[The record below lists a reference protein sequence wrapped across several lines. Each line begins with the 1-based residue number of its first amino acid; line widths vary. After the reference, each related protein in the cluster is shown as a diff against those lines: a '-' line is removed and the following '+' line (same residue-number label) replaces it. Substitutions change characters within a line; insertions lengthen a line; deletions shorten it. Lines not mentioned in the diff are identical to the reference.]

1 MIAPLVAARA
11 GNYTARRESQSR
23 VSEPP
28 QTSPLL
34 RIVGLR
40 MSGTNERSA
49 LSIAQRQF
57 DTTAD
62 AIGLDDSTR
71 AVLREVKRELVVHFP
86 VEMDDGSF
94 RVFTGFRVQHNIARG
109 PAKGGLRFHPSLSLD
124 DVRALA
130 MYMTWKSAVVAL
142 PFGGAK
148 GGVVCDPHALSLT
161 ELERM
166 TRRFT
171 TEISLIVGPD
181 RDIPAP
187 DLGTGPQVMAWI
199 MDTLSMHAGFSVP
212 ASVTGKPQAIGGSE
226 GRFTG
231 PGRGLTIVTVLAM
244 RDAGMNPSGA
254 TVAIQGFG
262 KVGGVSA
269 ELLTAEGMRVVAVS
283 DSTCGL
289 YRAEGLD
296 LTALRH
302 LKEEGGHFID
312 YGGAEQI
319 AGDDVLTLDVDLLVP
334 AALEAQ
340 IGQRNAGRVRAKVVA
355 EGANAPLTT
364 EADAELSARGV
375 LILPDILDNAGGV
388 VVSYFEWVQDIQS
401 YFWGSGEVNARLREV
416 MTRSYQQVKSES
428 QQHDVS
434 LRDAA
439 FRLAVTKVAEAT
451 RVRGIYP

>member
-1 MIAPLVAARA
+1 
-11 GNYTARRESQSR
+11 
-23 VSEPP
+23 
-28 QTSPLL
+28 
-34 RIVGLR
+34 

-57 DTTAD
+57 DATAD
-62 AIGLDDSTR
+62 AIGLDDSLR
-71 AVLREVKRELVVHFP
+71 AMLREVKRELVVHFP

-109 PAKGGLRFHPSLSLD
+109 PAKGGLRFDPSMTLD
-124 DVRALA
+124 DARALA
-130 MYMTWKSAVVAL
+130 MYMTWKTAVADV

-148 GGVVCDPHALSLT
+148 GGVVCDPHELSLT
-161 ELERM
+161 ELERL

-212 ASVTGKPQAIGGSE
+212 ASVTGKPQSIGGSE

-231 PGRGLTIVTVLAM
+231 PGRGVTFVTVLAM
-244 RDAGMNPSGA
+244 RDAGMDPSGA
-254 TVAIQGFG
+254 RVAIQGFG
-262 KVGGVSA
+262 KVGGVCA
-269 ELLTAEGMRVVAVS
+269 ELLSGEGMNVVAVS

-289 YRAEGLD
+289 YRADGLD

-302 LKEEGGHFID
+302 LKEEGGHFVD

-319 AGDDVLTLDVDLLVP
+319 ARDEVLTLDVDVLVP

-340 IGQRNAGRVRAKVVA
+340 ISERNADRVQAKVIA
-355 EGANAPLTT
+355 EGANAPLTI
-364 EADAELSARGV
+364 EADASLNARGV
-375 LILPDILDNAGGV
+375 LILPDILANAGGV
-388 VVSYFEWVQDIQS
+388 VVSYFEWVQDIQA
-401 YFWGSGEVNARLREV
+401 YFWGSGEVNSRLREV
-416 MTRSYQQVKSES
+416 MTRSYQQVRGEA
-428 QQHDVS
+428 QTHGIT

-439 FRLAVTKVAEAT
+439 FRIAVTKVAEAT

>member
-1 MIAPLVAARA
+1 
-11 GNYTARRESQSR
+11 
-23 VSEPP
+23 
-28 QTSPLL
+28 
-34 RIVGLR
+34 

-57 DTTAD
+57 DATAD
-62 AIGLDDSTR
+62 AIGLDDSLR

-109 PAKGGLRFHPSLSLD
+109 PAKGGLRYHPAMTLD
-124 DVRALA
+124 DARALA
-130 MYMTWKSAVVAL
+130 MYMTWKTAVVDV

-148 GGVVCDPHALSLT
+148 GGVICDPRELNLT
-161 ELERM
+161 ELERL

-212 ASVTGKPQAIGGSE
+212 ASVTGKPQSIGGSE

-231 PGRGLTIVTVLAM
+231 PGRGLTMVTLLAM
-244 RDAGMNPSGA
+244 RDAAMDPSA
-254 TVAIQGFG
+254 ARVAIQGFG
-262 KVGGVSA
+262 KVGGVCA
-269 ELLTAEGMRVVAVS
+269 ELLSAEGMTVVAVS

-296 LTALRH
+296 LMALRH
-302 LKEEGGHFID
+302 LKEEGGRFTD
-312 YGGAEQI
+312 YRGAEQI
-319 AGDDVLTLDVDLLVP
+319 DREELLILDVDVLVP

-340 IGQRNAGRVRAKVVA
+340 ITERNAERVRAKVIA

-364 EADAELSARGV
+364 GADSLLSARGV
-375 LILPDILDNAGGV
+375 LILPDILANAGGV
-388 VVSYFEWVQDIQS
+388 VVSYFEWVQDNQA
-401 YFWGSGEVNARLREV
+401 YFWGSGDVNSRLREV
-416 MTRSYQQVKSES
+416 MTRSYQQVRAES
-428 QQHDVS
+428 QAQGIT

-439 FRLAVTKVAEAT
+439 FRIAVTKVAEAT

>member
-1 MIAPLVAARA
+1 
-11 GNYTARRESQSR
+11 
-23 VSEPP
+23 
-28 QTSPLL
+28 
-34 RIVGLR
+34 

-57 DTTAD
+57 DATAD
-62 AIGLDDSTR
+62 AIGLDDSLR

-94 RVFTGFRVQHNIARG
+94 QVFTGFRVQHNIARG
-109 PAKGGLRFHPSLSLD
+109 PAKGG
-124 DVRALA
+124 VI
-130 MYMTWKSAVVAL
+130 
-142 PFGGAK
+142 
-148 GGVVCDPHALSLT
+148 CDPHALTLA
-161 ELERM
+161 ELERL

-199 MDTLSMHAGFSVP
+199 MDTMSMHAGFSVR
-212 ASVTGKPQAIGGSE
+212 ASGTGKPQAIGGSE

-231 PGRGLTIVTVLAM
+231 PGRGLTMVTVLAM
-244 RDAGMNPSGA
+244 RDAGMDPSGA
-254 TVAIQGFG
+254 RVAIQGFG

-269 ELLTAEGMRVVAVS
+269 ELLSAEGMTVVAVS

-289 YRAEGLD
+289 YRSEGLD
-296 LTALRH
+296 LMALRH
-302 LKEEGGHFID
+302 LKEEGGHFTD

-319 AGDDVLTLDVDLLVP
+319 DGDEVLTLDVDVLVP

-340 IGQRNAGRVRAKVVA
+340 ISVRNADRVRPKGIA
-355 EGANAPLTT
+355 EGANAPLTV
-364 EADAELSARGV
+364 EADAALNARGV
-375 LILPDILDNAGGV
+375 LILPDILANAGGV
-388 VVSYFEWVQDIQS
+388 VVSYFEWVQDIQA
-401 YFWGSGEVNARLREV
+401 YFWGSGEVNSRLREV
-416 MTRSYQQVKSES
+416 MTRSYQQVRGEALSNGIT
-428 QQHDVS
+428 

-439 FRLAVTKVAEAT
+439 FRIAVTKVAEAT

>member
-1 MIAPLVAARA
+1 
-11 GNYTARRESQSR
+11 
-23 VSEPP
+23 
-28 QTSPLL
+28 
-34 RIVGLR
+34 

-57 DTTAD
+57 DATAD
-62 AIGLDDSTR
+62 AIGLDDSLR

-94 RVFTGFRVQHNIARG
+94 QVFTGFRVQHNIARG
-109 PAKGGLRFHPSLSLD
+109 PAKGGLRYHPSMTLD
-124 DVRALA
+124 DARALA
-130 MYMTWKSAVVAL
+130 MYMTWKTAVADV

-148 GGVVCDPHALSLT
+148 GGVICDPHALTLA
-161 ELERM
+161 ELERL

-231 PGRGLTIVTVLAM
+231 PGRGLTMVTVLAM
-244 RDAGMNPSGA
+244 RDAGMDPSGA
-254 TVAIQGFG
+254 RVAIQGFG

-269 ELLTAEGMRVVAVS
+269 ELLTAEGMTVVAVS

-296 LTALRH
+296 LMALRH
-302 LKEEGGHFID
+302 LKEEGGHFTD

-319 AGDDVLTLDVDLLVP
+319 DGDEVLTLDVEVLVP

-340 IGQRNAGRVRAKVVA
+340 ITLRNADRVRAKVIA
-355 EGANAPLTT
+355 EGANAPLTVD
-364 EADAELSARGV
+364 ADAALNARGV
-375 LILPDILDNAGGV
+375 LILPDILANAGGV
-388 VVSYFEWVQDIQS
+388 VVSYFEWVQDIQA
-401 YFWGSGEVNARLREV
+401 YFWGSGEVNSRLREV
-416 MTRSYQQVKSES
+416 MTRSYQQVRGEALSNGIT
-428 QQHDVS
+428 

-439 FRLAVTKVAEAT
+439 FRIAVTKVAEAT

>member
-1 MIAPLVAARA
+1 
-11 GNYTARRESQSR
+11 
-23 VSEPP
+23 
-28 QTSPLL
+28 
-34 RIVGLR
+34 
-40 MSGTNERSA
+40 MSGFNERSA

-57 DTTAD
+57 DATAD
-62 AIGLDDSTR
+62 ALGLDDSVR
-71 AVLREVKRELVVHFP
+71 AVLREVKRELTVHFP

-94 RVFTGFRVQHNIARG
+94 QVFTGFRVQHNIARG
-109 PAKGGLRFHPSLSLD
+109 PAKGGLRFHPSMTLD
-124 DVRALA
+124 DARALA
-130 MYMTWKSAVVAL
+130 MYMTWKTAVADV

-148 GGVVCDPHALSLT
+148 GGVICDPHALSLT
-161 ELERM
+161 ELERL

-212 ASVTGKPQAIGGSE
+212 ASVTGKPQSIGGSE

-244 RDAGMNPSGA
+244 RDAGMDPSGA
-254 TVAIQGFG
+254 RVAIQGFG
-262 KVGGVSA
+262 KVGGVCA
-269 ELLTAEGMRVVAVS
+269 ELLTAEGMTVVAVS

-289 YRAEGLD
+289 YRPEGLD

-302 LKEEGGHFID
+302 LKEEGGHFAD
-312 YGGAEQI
+312 YGGAEQVDRDELL
-319 AGDDVLTLDVDLLVP
+319 ALDVDVLVP

-340 IGQRNAGRVRAKVVA
+340 ISERNAGRVRARVIA
-355 EGANAPLTT
+355 EGANAPLTV
-364 EADAELSARGV
+364 EADAELNARGV
-375 LILPDILDNAGGV
+375 LILPDILASAGGV
-388 VVSYFEWVQDIQS
+388 VVSYFEWVQDMRA
-401 YFWGSGEVNARLREV
+401 YFWGSGEVNSRLREV
-416 MTRSYQQVKSES
+416 MTRSYQQVRGEAQSHS
-428 QQHDVS
+428 IT

-439 FRLAVTKVAEAT
+439 FRIAVTKVAEAT

>member
-1 MIAPLVAARA
+1 
-11 GNYTARRESQSR
+11 
-23 VSEPP
+23 
-28 QTSPLL
+28 
-34 RIVGLR
+34 

-71 AVLREVKRELVVHFP
+71 SVLREVKRELVVHFP

-94 RVFTGFRVQHNIARG
+94 EVFTGFRVQHNIARG
-109 PAKGGLRFHPSLSLD
+109 PAKGGLRYHPAMTLD
-124 DVRALA
+124 DARALA
-130 MYMTWKSAVVAL
+130 MYMTWKAAVADL

-148 GGVVCDPHALSLT
+148 GGVVCDPHALSLA
-161 ELERM
+161 ELERL

-212 ASVTGKPQAIGGSE
+212 ASVTGKPQSIGGSE

-231 PGRGLTIVTVLAM
+231 PGRGLTFVTVLAM
-244 RDAGMNPSGA
+244 RDAGMDPSGA

-269 ELLTAEGMRVVAVS
+269 ELLTAEGMCVVAVS
-283 DSTCGL
+283 DSTTGL
-289 YRAEGLD
+289 YRADGLD
-296 LTALRH
+296 LASLRH

-312 YGGAEQI
+312 YADAEQI
-319 AGDDVLTLDVDLLVP
+319 PGEEVLTLDVDLLVP

-340 IGQRNAGRVRAKVVA
+340 IGQRNVDRVRARVVA
-355 EGANAPLTT
+355 EGANAPLTA

-375 LILPDILDNAGGV
+375 LILPDILVNAGGV

-401 YFWGSGEVNARLREV
+401 YFWGSGEVNARLREI
-416 MTRSYQQVKSES
+416 MTRSYQQVRSES
-428 QQHDVS
+428 QEHDVS

-439 FRLAVTKVAEAT
+439 FRLAVTRVAEAT

>member
-1 MIAPLVAARA
+1 
-11 GNYTARRESQSR
+11 
-23 VSEPP
+23 
-28 QTSPLL
+28 
-34 RIVGLR
+34 
-40 MSGTNERSA
+40 
-49 LSIAQRQF
+49 
-57 DTTAD
+57 
-62 AIGLDDSTR
+62 
-71 AVLREVKRELVVHFP
+71 VHFP

-94 RVFTGFRVQHNIARG
+94 EVFTGFRVQHNIARG
-109 PAKGGLRFHPSLSLD
+109 PAKGGLRYHPAMTLD
-124 DVRALA
+124 DARALA
-130 MYMTWKSAVVAL
+130 MYMTWKTAVADV

-148 GGVVCDPHALSLT
+148 GGVICDPHALTLN
-161 ELERM
+161 ELERL

-187 DLGTGPQVMAWI
+187 DIGTGPQVMAWI

-212 ASVTGKPQAIGGSE
+212 ASVTGKPQSIGGSE

-231 PGRGLTIVTVLAM
+231 PGRGLTMVTVLAM
-244 RDAGMNPSGA
+244 RDAGMDPSGA

-269 ELLTAEGMRVVAVS
+269 ELLTNEGMRVVAVS

-289 YRAEGLD
+289 YRADGLD
-296 LTALRH
+296 LAALRH
-302 LKEEGGHFID
+302 LKEEGGHFTD

-319 AGDDVLTLDVDLLVP
+319 AGEDVLTLDVDLLVP

-340 IGQRNAGRVRAKVVA
+340 VTQRNASRVRAKVIA
-355 EGANAPLTT
+355 EGANAPLST
-364 EADAELSARGV
+364 EADAELASRGV
-375 LILPDILDNAGGV
+375 LVLPDILVNAGGV

-401 YFWGSGEVNARLREV
+401 YFWGSGEVNARLREI
-416 MTRSYQQVKSES
+416 MTRSYQAVRTES
-428 QQHDVS
+428 QEHNIS

-439 FRLAVTKVAEAT
+439 FRIAVTKVAEAT

>member
-1 MIAPLVAARA
+1 
-11 GNYTARRESQSR
+11 
-23 VSEPP
+23 
-28 QTSPLL
+28 
-34 RIVGLR
+34 

-57 DTTAD
+57 DATAD
-62 AIGLDDSTR
+62 AIGLDDSLR

-109 PAKGGLRFHPSLSLD
+109 PAKGGLRFHPAMTLD
-124 DVRALA
+124 DARALA
-130 MYMTWKSAVVAL
+130 MYMTWKTAVVDV

-148 GGVVCDPHALSLT
+148 GGVICDPHELNLT
-161 ELERM
+161 ELERL

-212 ASVTGKPQAIGGSE
+212 ASVTGKPQSIGGSE

-231 PGRGLTIVTVLAM
+231 PGRGLTMVTMLAM
-244 RDAGMNPSGA
+244 RDAAMDPSA
-254 TVAIQGFG
+254 ARVAIQGFG

-269 ELLTAEGMRVVAVS
+269 ELLSAEGMTVVAVS

-289 YRAEGLD
+289 YRADGLD
-296 LTALRH
+296 LMALRH
-302 LKEEGGHFID
+302 LKEEGGQFTD

-319 AGDDVLTLDVDLLVP
+319 DREDVLTLDVDVLVP

-340 IGQRNAGRVRAKVVA
+340 ISERNAERVRAKVIA

-364 EADAELSARGV
+364 GADSLLESRGV
-375 LILPDILDNAGGV
+375 LILPDILANAGGV
-388 VVSYFEWVQDIQS
+388 VVSYFEWVQDNQA
-401 YFWGSGEVNARLREV
+401 YFWGSGDVNSRLLEV
-416 MTRSYQQVKSES
+416 MTRSYQQVRAES
-428 QQHDVS
+428 QSHGIT

-439 FRLAVTKVAEAT
+439 FRIAVTKVAEAT

>member
-1 MIAPLVAARA
+1 
-11 GNYTARRESQSR
+11 
-23 VSEPP
+23 
-28 QTSPLL
+28 
-34 RIVGLR
+34 
-40 MSGTNERSA
+40 MSGSNERSA

-57 DTTAD
+57 DATAD
-62 AIGLDDSTR
+62 AIGLDDSAR

-94 RVFTGFRVQHNIARG
+94 EVFTGFRVQHNIARG
-109 PAKGGLRFHPSLSLD
+109 PAKGGLRYHPAMTLD
-124 DVRALA
+124 DARALA
-130 MYMTWKSAVVAL
+130 MYMTWKTAVADV

-148 GGVVCDPHALSLT
+148 GGVICDPHALSLT
-161 ELERM
+161 ELERL

-199 MDTLSMHAGFSVP
+199 MDTLSMHAGYSVP

-231 PGRGLTIVTVLAM
+231 PGRGLTMVTVLAM
-244 RDAGMNPSGA
+244 RDAGMDPSGK

-296 LTALRH
+296 LVALRH
-302 LKEEGGHFID
+302 LKEEGGHFVD

-319 AGDDVLTLDVDLLVP
+319 AGHDVLTLDVDLLVP

-340 IGQRNAGRVRAKVVA
+340 VSQRNAERVRAKVIA
-355 EGANAPLTT
+355 EGANAPLTI

-375 LILPDILDNAGGV
+375 LILPDILANAGGV

-416 MTRSYQQVKSES
+416 MTRSYQAVRGVS
-428 QQHDVS
+428 QEHTIS

-439 FRLAVTKVAEAT
+439 FRIAVTKVAEAT

>member
-1 MIAPLVAARA
+1 
-11 GNYTARRESQSR
+11 
-23 VSEPP
+23 
-28 QTSPLL
+28 
-34 RIVGLR
+34 
-40 MSGTNERSA
+40 MSGTNQRSA

-57 DTTAD
+57 DATAD
-62 AIGLDDSTR
+62 AIGLDDSVR

-109 PAKGGLRFHPSLSLD
+109 PAKGGIRYHPSMTLD
-124 DVRALA
+124 DARALA
-130 MYMTWKSAVVAL
+130 MYMTWKTAVVDV

-148 GGVVCDPHALSLT
+148 GGVICDPHELSIT
-161 ELERM
+161 ELERL

-199 MDTLSMHAGFSVP
+199 MDTLSMHAGYSVP

-231 PGRGLTIVTVLAM
+231 PGRGITLITVLAM
-244 RDAGMNPSGA
+244 RDAGMDPSGA
-254 TVAIQGFG
+254 RVAIQGFG
-262 KVGGVSA
+262 KVGGVCA
-269 ELLTAEGMRVVAVS
+269 ELMSAEGMTVVAVS

-302 LKEEGGHFID
+302 LKEEGGHFTD

-319 AGDDVLTLDVDLLVP
+319 DREQLLTLDVEVLVP

-340 IGQRNAGRVRAKVVA
+340 IGERNADRVRAKVIA

-364 EADAELSARGV
+364 EADEALEARGV
-375 LILPDILDNAGGV
+375 LILPDILANAGGV
-388 VVSYFEWVQDIQS
+388 VVSYFEWVQDIQA
-401 YFWGSGEVNARLREV
+401 YFWGSGEVNSRLREV
-416 MTRSYQQVKSES
+416 MTRSYQAVRSEAQS
-428 QQHDVS
+428 HDVT
-434 LRDAA
+434 LRTAA
-439 FRLAVTKVAEAT
+439 FRIAVSKVAEAT
-451 RVRGIYP
+451 KVRGIYP

>member
-1 MIAPLVAARA
+1 
-11 GNYTARRESQSR
+11 
-23 VSEPP
+23 
-28 QTSPLL
+28 
-34 RIVGLR
+34 

-57 DTTAD
+57 DATAD
-62 AIGLDDSTR
+62 AIGLDDSLR
-71 AVLREVKRELVVHFP
+71 AVLREVKRELVVHCP

-94 RVFTGFRVQHNIARG
+94 QVFTGFRVQHNIARG
-109 PAKGGLRFHPSLSLD
+109 PAKGGLRYHPSMTLD
-124 DVRALA
+124 DARALA
-130 MYMTWKSAVVAL
+130 MYMTWKTAVADV

-148 GGVVCDPHALSLT
+148 GGVICDPHALTLA
-161 ELERM
+161 ELERL

-231 PGRGLTIVTVLAM
+231 PGRGLTMVTVLAM
-244 RDAGMNPSGA
+244 RDAGMDPSGA
-254 TVAIQGFG
+254 RVAIQGFG

-269 ELLTAEGMRVVAVS
+269 ELLSAEGMTVVAVS

-302 LKEEGGHFID
+302 LKEEGGHFTD

-319 AGDDVLTLDVDLLVP
+319 DGDEVLTLDVEVLVP

-340 IGQRNAGRVRAKVVA
+340 ITLRNADRVRAKVIA
-355 EGANAPLTT
+355 EGANAPLTVD
-364 EADAELSARGV
+364 ADAALNARGV
-375 LILPDILDNAGGV
+375 LILPDILANAGGV
-388 VVSYFEWVQDIQS
+388 VVSYFEWVQDIQA
-401 YFWGSGEVNARLREV
+401 YFWGSGEVNSRLREV
-416 MTRSYQQVKSES
+416 MTRSYQQVRGEALSNGIT
-428 QQHDVS
+428 

-439 FRLAVTKVAEAT
+439 FRIAVTKVAEAT

>member
-1 MIAPLVAARA
+1 
-11 GNYTARRESQSR
+11 
-23 VSEPP
+23 
-28 QTSPLL
+28 
-34 RIVGLR
+34 

-57 DTTAD
+57 DATAD
-62 AIGLDDSTR
+62 AIGLDDSLR

-109 PAKGGLRFHPSLSLD
+109 PAKGGLRYHPAMTLD
-124 DVRALA
+124 DARALA
-130 MYMTWKSAVVAL
+130 MYMTWKTAVVDV

-148 GGVVCDPHALSLT
+148 GGVICDPRELNLT
-161 ELERM
+161 ELERL

-212 ASVTGKPQAIGGSE
+212 ASVTGKPQSIGGSE

-231 PGRGLTIVTVLAM
+231 PGRGLTMVTLLAM
-244 RDAGMNPSGA
+244 RDAAMDPSA
-254 TVAIQGFG
+254 ARVAIQGFG
-262 KVGGVSA
+262 KVGGVCA
-269 ELLTAEGMRVVAVS
+269 ELLSAEGMTVVAVS

-296 LTALRH
+296 LMALRR
-302 LKEEGGHFID
+302 LKEEGGRFTD
-312 YGGAEQI
+312 YRGAEQI
-319 AGDDVLTLDVDLLVP
+319 AREELLTLDVDVLVP

-340 IGQRNAGRVRAKVVA
+340 ISERNAERVRAKVIA

-364 EADAELSARGV
+364 GADSLLSARGV
-375 LILPDILDNAGGV
+375 LILPDILANAGGV
-388 VVSYFEWVQDIQS
+388 VVSYFEWVQDNQA
-401 YFWGSGEVNARLREV
+401 YFWGSGDVNSRLREV
-416 MTRSYQQVKSES
+416 MTRSYQQVRAES
-428 QQHDVS
+428 QAQGIT

-439 FRLAVTKVAEAT
+439 FRIAVTKVAEAT

>member
-1 MIAPLVAARA
+1 
-11 GNYTARRESQSR
+11 
-23 VSEPP
+23 
-28 QTSPLL
+28 
-34 RIVGLR
+34 
-40 MSGTNERSA
+40 MSGSNERSA

-57 DTTAD
+57 DATAD
-62 AIGLDDSTR
+62 ALGLDDSVRT
-71 AVLREVKRELVVHFP
+71 VLREVKRELTVHFP

-109 PAKGGLRFHPSLSLD
+109 PAKGGLRYHPGMTLD
-124 DVRALA
+124 DARALA
-130 MYMTWKSAVVAL
+130 MYMTWKTAVADV

-148 GGVVCDPHALSLT
+148 GGVICDPHALSLN
-161 ELERM
+161 ELEHL

-231 PGRGLTIVTVLAM
+231 PGRGLTMVTVLAM
-244 RDAGMNPSGA
+244 RDAGMDPSGA
-254 TVAIQGFG
+254 RVAIQGFG

-269 ELLTAEGMRVVAVS
+269 ELLTAEGMTVVGVS

-289 YRAEGLD
+289 YRADGLD

-302 LKEEGGHFID
+302 LKEEGGHFSD

-319 AGDDVLTLDVDLLVP
+319 DRDELLALDVDVLVP

-340 IGQRNAGRVRAKVVA
+340 ISERNADRVKAKVIA

-364 EADAELSARGV
+364 EADAELNARGV
-375 LILPDILDNAGGV
+375 LILPDILANAGGV
-388 VVSYFEWVQDIQS
+388 VVSYFEWVQDIQA
-401 YFWGSGEVNARLREV
+401 YFWGSGEVNSRLREV
-416 MTRSYQQVKSES
+416 MTRSYQQVRGEAQTHS
-428 QQHDVS
+428 VT

-439 FRLAVTKVAEAT
+439 FRIAVTKVAEAT

>member
-1 MIAPLVAARA
+1 
-11 GNYTARRESQSR
+11 
-23 VSEPP
+23 
-28 QTSPLL
+28 
-34 RIVGLR
+34 

-57 DTTAD
+57 DATAD
-62 AIGLDDSTR
+62 AIGLDDSVR

-109 PAKGGLRFHPSLSLD
+109 PAKGGLRYHPSMTLD
-124 DVRALA
+124 DARALA
-130 MYMTWKSAVVAL
+130 MYMTWKTAVADV

-148 GGVVCDPHALSLT
+148 GGVICDPHQLNLN
-161 ELERM
+161 ELERL

-187 DLGTGPQVMAWI
+187 DLGTGSQVMAWI

-212 ASVTGKPQAIGGSE
+212 ASVTGKPQSIGGSE

-231 PGRGLTIVTVLAM
+231 PGRGVTMVTVLAM
-244 RDAGMNPSGA
+244 RDAGMDPSGA
-254 TVAIQGFG
+254 RVAIQGFG
-262 KVGGVSA
+262 KVGGVCA
-269 ELLTAEGMRVVAVS
+269 ELLSAEGMTVVAVS

-289 YRAEGLD
+289 YRADGLD

-302 LKEEGGHFID
+302 LKEEGGHFSD
-312 YGGAEQI
+312 YGGAEQL
-319 AGDDVLTLDVDLLVP
+319 DREELLTLDVDVLVP

-340 IGQRNAGRVRAKVVA
+340 ISERNADRVRAKVIA

-364 EADAELSARGV
+364 EADAMLEARGV
-375 LILPDILDNAGGV
+375 LILPDILANAGGV
-388 VVSYFEWVQDIQS
+388 VVSYFEWVQDIQA
-401 YFWGSGEVNARLREV
+401 YFWGSGEVNSRLREV
-416 MTRSYQQVKSES
+416 MTRSYQQVRAEAQS
-428 QQHDVS
+428 HGIT

-439 FRLAVTKVAEAT
+439 FRIAVTKVAEAT

>member
-1 MIAPLVAARA
+1 
-11 GNYTARRESQSR
+11 
-23 VSEPP
+23 
-28 QTSPLL
+28 
-34 RIVGLR
+34 

-57 DTTAD
+57 DATAD
-62 AIGLDDSTR
+62 AIGLDDSSR

-94 RVFTGFRVQHNIARG
+94 EVFTGFRVQHNIARG
-109 PAKGGLRFHPSLSLD
+109 PAKGGLRYHPSMTLD
-124 DVRALA
+124 DARALA
-130 MYMTWKSAVVAL
+130 MYMTWKTAVADV

-161 ELERM
+161 ELERL

-231 PGRGLTIVTVLAM
+231 PGRGLTMVTVLAM
-244 RDAGMNPSGA
+244 RDAGMDPSGA

-262 KVGGVSA
+262 KVGCVSA
-269 ELLTAEGMRVVAVS
+269 DLLAAEGMRIVAVS

-289 YRAEGLD
+289 YRADGLD
-296 LTALRH
+296 VTALRH
-302 LKEEGGHFID
+302 LKEEGGHFTD

-340 IGQRNAGRVRAKVVA
+340 VSRRNAERVRAKVVA
-355 EGANAPLTT
+355 EGANGPLTT

-375 LILPDILDNAGGV
+375 LILPDILANAGGV

-401 YFWGSGEVNARLREV
+401 YFWGSGEVNSRLREV
-416 MTRSYQQVKSES
+416 MTRSYQAVRGQS
-428 QQHDVS
+428 QEHNIS

-439 FRLAVTKVAEAT
+439 LRIAVGKVAEAT

>member
-1 MIAPLVAARA
+1 
-11 GNYTARRESQSR
+11 
-23 VSEPP
+23 
-28 QTSPLL
+28 
-34 RIVGLR
+34 

-57 DTTAD
+57 DATAD
-62 AIGLDDSTR
+62 ALGLDDSLR

-94 RVFTGFRVQHNIARG
+94 EVFTGFRVQHNIARG
-109 PAKGGLRFHPSLSLD
+109 PAKGGLRYHPAMTLD
-124 DVRALA
+124 DARALA
-130 MYMTWKSAVVAL
+130 MYMTWKTAVADV

-148 GGVVCDPHALSLT
+148 GGVVCDPHSLSLS
-161 ELERM
+161 ELERL

-171 TEISLIVGPD
+171 TEISLIVGRD

-187 DLGTGPQVMAWI
+187 DIGTGPQVMAWI

-212 ASVTGKPQAIGGSE
+212 ASVTGKPQSIGGSE

-231 PGRGLTIVTVLAM
+231 PGRGLTMVTVLAM
-244 RDAGMNPSGA
+244 RDAGMDPSGA

-262 KVGGVSA
+262 KVGGVCA
-269 ELLTAEGMRVVAVS
+269 ELLTNEGMRVVAVS

-296 LTALRH
+296 LAALRH
-302 LKEEGGHFID
+302 LKEEGGHFTD

-319 AGDDVLTLDVDLLVP
+319 TGEEVLTLDVDLLVP

-340 IGQRNAGRVRAKVVA
+340 VTQRNASRVRAKVVA
-355 EGANAPLTT
+355 EGANAPLST
-364 EADAELSARGV
+364 EADAELNARGV
-375 LILPDILDNAGGV
+375 LILPDILVNAGGV
-388 VVSYFEWVQDIQS
+388 VVSYFEWVQDMQS
-401 YFWGSGEVNARLREV
+401 YFWGSGEVNARLREI
-416 MTRSYQQVKSES
+416 MTRSYQAVRTES
-428 QQHDVS
+428 QEHNVS

-439 FRLAVTKVAEAT
+439 FRIAVGKVAEAT

>member
-1 MIAPLVAARA
+1 
-11 GNYTARRESQSR
+11 
-23 VSEPP
+23 
-28 QTSPLL
+28 
-34 RIVGLR
+34 
-40 MSGTNERSA
+40 MSGTNQRSA

-57 DTTAD
+57 DATAD
-62 AIGLDDSTR
+62 AIGLDDSVR

-109 PAKGGLRFHPSLSLD
+109 PAKGGLRYQPSMTLD
-124 DVRALA
+124 DARALA
-130 MYMTWKSAVVAL
+130 MYMTWKTAVVDV

-148 GGVVCDPHALSLT
+148 GGVICDPHELSIT
-161 ELERM
+161 ELERL

-199 MDTLSMHAGFSVP
+199 MDTLSMHAGYSVP

-231 PGRGLTIVTVLAM
+231 PGRGITLITVLAM
-244 RDAGMNPSGA
+244 RDAGMDPSGA
-254 TVAIQGFG
+254 RVAIQGFG
-262 KVGGVSA
+262 KVGGVCA
-269 ELLTAEGMRVVAVS
+269 ELMSAEGMTVVAVS

-302 LKEEGGHFID
+302 LKEEGGHFTD

-319 AGDDVLTLDVDLLVP
+319 DREQLLTLDVDVLVP

-340 IGQRNAGRVRAKVVA
+340 IGERNADRVRAKVIA

-364 EADAELSARGV
+364 EADEALEARGV
-375 LILPDILDNAGGV
+375 LILPDILANAGGV
-388 VVSYFEWVQDIQS
+388 VVSYFEWVQDIQA
-401 YFWGSGEVNARLREV
+401 YFWGSGEVNSRLREV
-416 MTRSYQQVKSES
+416 MTRSYQAVRSEAQS
-428 QQHDVS
+428 HDVT
-434 LRDAA
+434 LRKAA
-439 FRLAVTKVAEAT
+439 FRIAVTKVAEAT

>member
-1 MIAPLVAARA
+1 
-11 GNYTARRESQSR
+11 
-23 VSEPP
+23 
-28 QTSPLL
+28 
-34 RIVGLR
+34 
-40 MSGTNERSA
+40 MSGINERSA

-57 DTTAD
+57 DATAD
-62 AIGLDDSTR
+62 AIGLDDSVR

-94 RVFTGFRVQHNIARG
+94 QVFTGFRVQHNIARG
-109 PAKGGLRFHPSLSLD
+109 PAKGGLRYHPAMTLD
-124 DVRALA
+124 DARALA
-130 MYMTWKSAVVAL
+130 MYMTWKTAVADV

-148 GGVVCDPHALSLT
+148 GGVVCDPHALSIT
-161 ELERM
+161 ELERL

-212 ASVTGKPQAIGGSE
+212 ASVTGKPQSIGGSE

-231 PGRGLTIVTVLAM
+231 PGRGVTMVTVLAM
-244 RDAGMNPSGA
+244 RDAGMDPSGA
-254 TVAIQGFG
+254 RVAIQGFG
-262 KVGGVSA
+262 KVGGVCA
-269 ELLTAEGMRVVAVS
+269 ELMSAEGMTVVAVS

-289 YRAEGLD
+289 YRADGLD

-302 LKEEGGHFID
+302 LKEEGGHFVD

-319 AGDDVLTLDVDLLVP
+319 DREQLLTLDVDVLVP

-340 IGQRNAGRVRAKVVA
+340 ITERNADRLRAKVIA

-364 EADAELSARGV
+364 GADAALNARGV
-375 LILPDILDNAGGV
+375 LILPDILANAGGV
-388 VVSYFEWVQDIQS
+388 IVSYFEWVQDIQA
-401 YFWGSGEVNARLREV
+401 YFWGSGEVNSRLREV
-416 MTRSYQQVKSES
+416 MTRSYQQVRGEA
-428 QQHDVS
+428 QAHNIT

-439 FRLAVTKVAEAT
+439 FRIAVTKVAEAT
-451 RVRGIYP
+451 KVRGIYP

>member
-1 MIAPLVAARA
+1 
-11 GNYTARRESQSR
+11 
-23 VSEPP
+23 
-28 QTSPLL
+28 
-34 RIVGLR
+34 
-40 MSGTNERSA
+40 MSGTNQRSA

-57 DTTAD
+57 DATAD
-62 AIGLDDSTR
+62 AIGLDDSVR

-109 PAKGGLRFHPSLSLD
+109 PAKGGLRYHPSMTLD
-124 DVRALA
+124 DARALA
-130 MYMTWKSAVVAL
+130 MYMTWKTAVVDV

-148 GGVVCDPHALSLT
+148 GGVICDPHELSIT
-161 ELERM
+161 ELERL

-199 MDTLSMHAGFSVP
+199 MDTLSMHAGYSVP

-231 PGRGLTIVTVLAM
+231 PGRGITMITVLAM
-244 RDAGMNPSGA
+244 RDAGMDPSGA
-254 TVAIQGFG
+254 RVAIQGFG
-262 KVGGVSA
+262 KVGGVCA
-269 ELLTAEGMRVVAVS
+269 ELMSAEGMTVVAVS

-289 YRAEGLD
+289 YRADGLD
-296 LTALRH
+296 LVALRH
-302 LKEEGGHFID
+302 LKEEGGHFTD

-319 AGDDVLTLDVDLLVP
+319 DREQLLTLDVDVLVP

-340 IGQRNAGRVRAKVVA
+340 IGERNADRVRAKVIA

-364 EADAELSARGV
+364 EADEALEARGV
-375 LILPDILDNAGGV
+375 LILPDILANAGGV
-388 VVSYFEWVQDIQS
+388 VVSYFEWVQDIQA
-401 YFWGSGEVNARLREV
+401 YFWGSGEVNSRLREV
-416 MTRSYQQVKSES
+416 MTRSYQAVRSEAQS
-428 QQHDVS
+428 HDVT
-434 LRDAA
+434 LREAA
-439 FRLAVTKVAEAT
+439 FRIAVTKVAEAT
-451 RVRGIYP
+451 KVRGIYP

>member
-1 MIAPLVAARA
+1 
-11 GNYTARRESQSR
+11 
-23 VSEPP
+23 
-28 QTSPLL
+28 
-34 RIVGLR
+34 

-57 DTTAD
+57 DATAD
-62 AIGLDDSTR
+62 AIGLDDSLR

-109 PAKGGLRFHPSLSLD
+109 PAKGGLRFHPAMTLD
-124 DVRALA
+124 DARALA
-130 MYMTWKSAVVAL
+130 MYMTWKTAVVDV

-148 GGVVCDPHALSLT
+148 GGVICDPHELNLT
-161 ELERM
+161 ELERL

-212 ASVTGKPQAIGGSE
+212 ASVTGKPQSIGGSE

-231 PGRGLTIVTVLAM
+231 PGRGLTMITMLAM
-244 RDAGMNPSGA
+244 RDAAMDPSA
-254 TVAIQGFG
+254 ARVAIQGFG

-269 ELLTAEGMRVVAVS
+269 ELLSAEGMTVVAVS

-296 LTALRH
+296 LMALRH
-302 LKEEGGHFID
+302 LKEEGGHFTD

-319 AGDDVLTLDVDLLVP
+319 DREDVLTLDVDVLVP

-340 IGQRNAGRVRAKVVA
+340 ISERNAERVRAKVIA

-364 EADAELSARGV
+364 GADSLLESRGV
-375 LILPDILDNAGGV
+375 LILPDILANAGGV
-388 VVSYFEWVQDIQS
+388 VVSYFEWVQDNQA
-401 YFWGSGEVNARLREV
+401 YFWGSGDVNSRLREV
-416 MTRSYQQVKSES
+416 MTRSYQQVRAES
-428 QQHDVS
+428 QSHGIT

-439 FRLAVTKVAEAT
+439 FRIAVTKVAEAT

>member
-1 MIAPLVAARA
+1 
-11 GNYTARRESQSR
+11 
-23 VSEPP
+23 
-28 QTSPLL
+28 
-34 RIVGLR
+34 
-40 MSGTNERSA
+40 MSGFNERSA

-57 DTTAD
+57 DATAD
-62 AIGLDDSTR
+62 ALGLEDSVR
-71 AVLREVKRELVVHFP
+71 AVLREVKRELTVHFP

-94 RVFTGFRVQHNIARG
+94 QVFTGFRVQHNIARG
-109 PAKGGLRFHPSLSLD
+109 PAKGGLRFHPSMTLD
-124 DVRALA
+124 DARALA
-130 MYMTWKSAVVAL
+130 MYMTWKTAVADV

-148 GGVVCDPHALSLT
+148 GGVICDPHALSLS
-161 ELERM
+161 ELERL

-231 PGRGLTIVTVLAM
+231 PGRGLTMVTVLAM
-244 RDAGMNPSGA
+244 RDAGMDPSGA
-254 TVAIQGFG
+254 RVAIQGFG

-269 ELLTAEGMRVVAVS
+269 ELLTAEGMTVVAVS

-289 YRAEGLD
+289 YRADGLD

-302 LKEEGGHFID
+302 LKEEGGHFVD
-312 YGGAEQI
+312 YGDAEQI
-319 AGDDVLTLDVDLLVP
+319 DRDGLLSLDVEVLVP

-340 IGQRNAGRVRAKVVA
+340 ISERNADRVRAKVIA

-364 EADAELSARGV
+364 EADAELNARGV
-375 LILPDILDNAGGV
+375 LILPDILANAGGV
-388 VVSYFEWVQDIQS
+388 VVSYFEWVQDIQA
-401 YFWGSGEVNARLREV
+401 YFWGSGEVNSRLREV
-416 MTRSYQQVKSES
+416 MTRSYQQVRGEAQSHS
-428 QQHDVS
+428 IT

-439 FRLAVTKVAEAT
+439 FRIAVTKVAEAT

>member
-1 MIAPLVAARA
+1 
-11 GNYTARRESQSR
+11 
-23 VSEPP
+23 
-28 QTSPLL
+28 
-34 RIVGLR
+34 
-40 MSGTNERSA
+40 MSGINERSA

-57 DTTAD
+57 DATAD
-62 AIGLDDSTR
+62 AIGLDDSLR

-109 PAKGGLRFHPSLSLD
+109 PAKGGLRYHPAMTLD
-124 DVRALA
+124 DARALA
-130 MYMTWKSAVVAL
+130 MYMTWKTAVADV

-148 GGVVCDPHALSLT
+148 GGVVCDPKALTIT
-161 ELERM
+161 ELERL

-212 ASVTGKPQAIGGSE
+212 ASVTGKPQSIGGSE

-231 PGRGLTIVTVLAM
+231 PGRGLTMVTVLAM
-244 RDAGMNPSGA
+244 RDAAMDPSGA
-254 TVAIQGFG
+254 RVAIQGFG
-262 KVGGVSA
+262 KVGGVCA
-269 ELLTAEGMRVVAVS
+269 ELMTAEGMNVVAVS
-283 DSTCGL
+283 DSSCGL
-289 YRAEGLD
+289 YRPEGLD

-302 LKEEGGHFID
+302 LKEEGGHFTD

-319 AGDDVLTLDVDLLVP
+319 DREQLLTLDVDVLVP

-340 IGQRNAGRVRAKVVA
+340 VTERNADRIRATVIA

-364 EADAELSARGV
+364 EADAMLNERGV
-375 LILPDILDNAGGV
+375 LILPDILANAGGV
-388 VVSYFEWVQDIQS
+388 VVSYFEWVQDIQA
-401 YFWGSGEVNARLREV
+401 YFWGSGEVTSRLREV
-416 MTRSYQQVKSES
+416 MTRSYQQVRGEAQS
-428 QQHDVS
+428 HDVT
-434 LRDAA
+434 LRNAA
-439 FRLAVTKVAEAT
+439 FRIAVTKVAEAT
-451 RVRGIYP
+451 KVRGIYP

>member
-1 MIAPLVAARA
+1 
-11 GNYTARRESQSR
+11 
-23 VSEPP
+23 
-28 QTSPLL
+28 
-34 RIVGLR
+34 

-57 DTTAD
+57 DATAD
-62 AIGLDDSTR
+62 AIGLDDSSR

-94 RVFTGFRVQHNIARG
+94 EVFTGFRVQHNIARG
-109 PAKGGLRFHPSLSLD
+109 PAKGGLRYHPSMTLD
-124 DVRALA
+124 DARALA
-130 MYMTWKSAVVAL
+130 MYMTWKTAVADV

-148 GGVVCDPHALSLT
+148 GGVICDPHALSLT
-161 ELERM
+161 ELERL

-212 ASVTGKPQAIGGSE
+212 ASVTGKPQSIGGSE

-231 PGRGLTIVTVLAM
+231 PGRGLTMVTVLAM
-244 RDAGMNPSGA
+244 RDAGMDPSGA

-269 ELLTAEGMRVVAVS
+269 ELLAAEGMRVVAVS

-302 LKEEGGHFID
+302 LKEEGGHFTD

-319 AGDDVLTLDVDLLVP
+319 DGNDVLTLDVDLLVP

-340 IGQRNAGRVRAKVVA
+340 VSQRNAERVRAKVVA
-355 EGANAPLTT
+355 EGANAPLTV

-375 LILPDILDNAGGV
+375 LILPDILANAGGV

-416 MTRSYQQVKSES
+416 MTRSYQAVRS
-428 QQHDVS
+428 QSQEHNVS

-439 FRLAVTKVAEAT
+439 FRIAVTKVAEAT

>member
-1 MIAPLVAARA
+1 
-11 GNYTARRESQSR
+11 
-23 VSEPP
+23 
-28 QTSPLL
+28 
-34 RIVGLR
+34 
-40 MSGTNERSA
+40 MSGFNERSA

-57 DTTAD
+57 DATAD
-62 AIGLDDSTR
+62 ALGLEDSVR
-71 AVLREVKRELVVHFP
+71 VVLREVKRELTVHFP

-109 PAKGGLRFHPSLSLD
+109 PAKGGLRFHPSMTLD
-124 DVRALA
+124 DARALA
-130 MYMTWKSAVVAL
+130 MYMTWKTAVADV

-148 GGVVCDPHALSLT
+148 GGVICDPHSLSLA
-161 ELERM
+161 ELERL

-244 RDAGMNPSGA
+244 RDAGMDPSGA
-254 TVAIQGFG
+254 RVAIQGFG
-262 KVGGVSA
+262 KVGGVCA
-269 ELLTAEGMRVVAVS
+269 ELLTAEGMTVVAVS

-289 YRAEGLD
+289 YRADGLD
-296 LTALRH
+296 VTALRH
-302 LKEEGGHFID
+302 LKEEGGHFAD
-312 YGGAEQI
+312 YGGAEQL
-319 AGDDVLTLDVDLLVP
+319 DRDELLSLDVDVLVP

-340 IGQRNAGRVRAKVVA
+340 ISDRNADRVRAKVIA

-364 EADAELSARGV
+364 EADAALNARGV
-375 LILPDILDNAGGV
+375 LILPDILANAGGV
-388 VVSYFEWVQDIQS
+388 VVSYFEWVQDMQA
-401 YFWGSGEVNARLREV
+401 YFWGSGEVNSRLREV
-416 MTRSYQQVKSES
+416 MTRSYQQVRGEAQS
-428 QQHDVS
+428 HAIT

-439 FRLAVTKVAEAT
+439 FRIAVTKVAEAT

>member
-1 MIAPLVAARA
+1 
-11 GNYTARRESQSR
+11 
-23 VSEPP
+23 
-28 QTSPLL
+28 
-34 RIVGLR
+34 

-57 DTTAD
+57 DATAD
-62 AIGLDDSTR
+62 AIGLDDSLR

-94 RVFTGFRVQHNIARG
+94 EVFTGFRVQHNIARG
-109 PAKGGLRFHPSLSLD
+109 PAKGGLRYHPAMTLD
-124 DVRALA
+124 DARALA
-130 MYMTWKSAVVAL
+130 MYMTWKTAVADV

-148 GGVVCDPHALSLT
+148 GGVVCDPHALSLS
-161 ELERM
+161 ELERL

-244 RDAGMNPSGA
+244 RDAGMDPSGA

-289 YRAEGLD
+289 YSAEGLD
-296 LTALRH
+296 LSALRH

-319 AGDDVLTLDVDLLVP
+319 AGEDVLTLDVDLLVP

-340 IGQRNAGRVRAKVVA
+340 VGQRNAGKVRARVVA

-375 LILPDILDNAGGV
+375 LILPDILANAGGV

-401 YFWGSGEVNARLREV
+401 YFWGSGEVTARLREV
-416 MTRSYQQVKSES
+416 MTRSYQQVKGEA
-428 QQHDVS
+428 QEHEIS

-439 FRLAVTKVAEAT
+439 FRIAVSKVAEAT

>member
-1 MIAPLVAARA
+1 
-11 GNYTARRESQSR
+11 
-23 VSEPP
+23 
-28 QTSPLL
+28 L
-34 RIVGLR
+34 RYHPS
-40 MSGTNERSA
+40 MT
-49 LSIAQRQF
+49 
-57 DTTAD
+57 
-62 AIGLDDSTR
+62 LDD
-71 AVLREVKRELVVHFP
+71 A
-86 VEMDDGSF
+86 
-94 RVFTGFRVQHNIARG
+94 
-109 PAKGGLRFHPSLSLD
+109 
-124 DVRALA
+124 RALA
-130 MYMTWKSAVVAL
+130 MYMTWKTAVADV

-148 GGVVCDPHALSLT
+148 GGVICDPHALTLA
-161 ELERM
+161 ELERL

-231 PGRGLTIVTVLAM
+231 PGRGLTMVTVLAM
-244 RDAGMNPSGA
+244 RDAGMDPSGA
-254 TVAIQGFG
+254 RVAIQGFG

-269 ELLTAEGMRVVAVS
+269 ELLSAEGMTVVAVS

-296 LTALRH
+296 LMALRH
-302 LKEEGGHFID
+302 LKEEGGHFTD

-319 AGDDVLTLDVDLLVP
+319 DGDEVLTLDVDVLVP

-340 IGQRNAGRVRAKVVA
+340 ISLRNADSVRAKVIA

-364 EADAELSARGV
+364 DADAALNARGV
-375 LILPDILDNAGGV
+375 LILPDILANAGGV
-388 VVSYFEWVQDIQS
+388 VVSYFEWVQDIQA
-401 YFWGSGEVNARLREV
+401 YFWGSGEVNSRLREV
-416 MTRSYQQVKSES
+416 MTRSYQQVRGEALSNGIT
-428 QQHDVS
+428 

-439 FRLAVTKVAEAT
+439 FRIAVTKVAEAT